1 MRRGQCDKHARLD
14 THAVSWHLFEVTH
27 LPLSLIRGE
36 IKSFIVLFSWPLFVA
51 PHLGVA
57 HRNTDGGGVEVEVVV
72 GGSDQQMHA
81 RTSSVCSH
89 VCLLDV
95 GKFASGTRCTSGLKC
110 NIYLYGQHSRSR
122 ALMSLRVRTW
132 TLSSATRALSTGWLQ
147 LGLTGL
153 VQGHLCGAN
162 EKGEGASLTTVLD
175 KSRRVPGTE
184 GGPGQRLAC
193 LAEQNAF
200 FFFYSESNNAVL

>member
-1 MRRGQCDKHARLD
+1 M
-14 THAVSWHLFEVTH
+14 TH

-51 PHLGVA
+51 PHLGA
-57 HRNTDGGGVEVEVVV
+57 PHWNTDGGGGGEVVVVAAGV

-81 RTSSVCSH
+81 STSSVCSH
-89 VCLLDV
+89 LCLLDV
-95 GKFASGTRCTSGLKC
+95 GEFTSGTRRASALTCS
-110 NIYLYGQHSRSR
+110 IYLYGEGSGSR
-122 ALMSLRVRTW
+122 ALLSSHVRTW
-132 TLSSATRALSTGWLQ
+132 KPSSATRVSSTAWLQ

-162 EKGEGASLTTVLD
+162 EEGREGGGGGAASLTAVLD
-175 KSRRVPGTE
+175 KFRRVPGTE
-184 GGPGQRLAC
+184 GGPSGQRLAC

-200 FFFYSESNNAVL
+200 FFFIQKETTRFCSFWI